1 MVMGPAAVLAMA
13 VMLPLAVTVL
23 AEIALG
29 AHGTPATVPMVL
41 MGAVLVVTVAGGGY

>member
-23 AEIALG
+23 AEISLG
-29 AHGTPATVPMVL
+29 AHGTPVTVPRVL
-41 MGAVLVVTVAGGGY
+41 MEAVLVVIVAGGGY

>member
-29 AHGTPATVPMVL
+29 AHGTPVMVL
-41 MGAVLVVTVAGGGY
+41 MEAVLVVIVAGGGY